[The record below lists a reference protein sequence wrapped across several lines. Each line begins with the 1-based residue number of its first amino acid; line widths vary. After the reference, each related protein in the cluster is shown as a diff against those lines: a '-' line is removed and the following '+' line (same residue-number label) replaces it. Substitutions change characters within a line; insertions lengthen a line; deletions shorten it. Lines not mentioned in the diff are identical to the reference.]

1 MEKVARQSEWCD
13 NEIAASSSADRPPP
27 PPPGA
32 SNVQKDN
39 NKGVQGEEGLDR
51 SEVDLR
57 LDLREHPVRSGF
69 SGAPGEKDAK
79 EFPVIFFVAA
89 DHNRHSEV
97 SSRRVQRV
105 CQTL

>member
-1 MEKVARQSEWCD
+1 MVQEPQEAGQ
-13 NEIAASSSADRPPP
+13 APLGGDRHL
-27 PPPGA
+27 G
-32 SNVQKDN
+32 
-39 NKGVQGEEGLDR
+39 GVQGEEGLDL

-79 EFPVIFFVAA
+79 EFTVIFFVAA

-97 SSRRVQRV
+97 SSRRV
-105 CQTL
+105 